1 MGKKVASA
9 SKRPRRNGS
18 QQPMNAEKIV
28 RYVER
33 LEQALGNDAKFL
45 PIVDE
50 LVGEGLTAG
59 DLVAIASR
67 FVSPMPASTTRQ
79 RALERILKRHQNL
92 MSFKRKQKAVG
103 GRSAA

>member
-9 SKRPRRNGS
+9 SKKGKSKKARKRMTDD
-18 QQPMNAEKIV
+18 QIAA
-28 RYVER
+28 YVCR
-33 LEQALGNDAKFL
+33 LEQALGDDEKFL

-50 LVGEGLTAG
+50 LSSAAVAE
-59 DLVAIASR
+59 LVAIASK
-67 FVSPMPASTTRQ
+67 FVSPMAASSSKKS
-79 RALERILKRHQNL
+79 AIERILKRHQNL